1 MTDAAQPAL
10 NQAAPPAL
18 NTGTR
23 PFSRFEWMVAGRY
36 LRARRKEAFISVIA
50 SLTMVGVAIGV
61 ATLIV
66 VMSVM
71 NGFRAELLT
80 KILGLNGHFTAYPI
94 EREFTDY
101 KEAVAALEQVD
112 GVSFAVYFVEGQV
125 LASGRGS
132 STGVSVRGMDEE
144 NLKKL
149 DLLYNS
155 AEQGGWDQWDQSRG
169 VAIGYRLAQTLGV
182 SLGDQVQIINPNGA
196 MTPFGATPQIKSYPV
211 NVIFDLG
218 MVEFDSFFM
227 YMPLEPAQDYF
238 KLFDEVLKPGMG
250 PLDPLASDEEIDA
263 AYERI
268 NQATAAEIFI
278 DDPDNITVM
287 RQRLQADPATR
298 PLVLTD
304 WQQRNETFFSALQ
317 VERVV
322 MFTILSM
329 IILVAAFNIISSLIM
344 LVKDKGSDIAVLRTM
359 GATRGA
365 IMRIFSI
372 TGTTIGVVGTL
383 TGVVLGLIVAAN
395 AEPLRAFVSN
405 TLGVAIFP
413 PEVFFLSS
421 LPSKTDPGEVAVVVC
436 LAMGLSFLATLYP
449 AWRAAQYDPVEALR
463 YE

>member
-1 MTDAAQPAL
+1 MTDT
-10 NQAAPPAL
+10 APPLL
-18 NTGTR
+18 NKGTR
-23 PFSRFEWMVAGRY
+23 AFSRFEWMVAGRY

-80 KILGLNGHFTAYPI
+80 KILGLNGHFTAFPI

-101 KEAVAALEQVD
+101 KETVAALEQID

-125 LASGRGS
+125 LASGNGS
-132 STGVSVRGMDEE
+132 SSAATVRGMDEE
-144 NLKKL
+144 NIKKL
-149 DLLYNS
+149 KLLYGA
-155 AEQGGWDQWDQSRG
+155 AEQGGWDQWDESKG
-169 VAIGYRLAQTLGV
+169 IAIGYRLAQTLGV
-182 SLGDQVQIINPNGA
+182 SLGDQVQIITPKGT
-196 MTPFGATPQIKSYPV
+196 MTPFGSTPQIKSYPV

-238 KLFDEVLKPGMG
+238 NMVEEVLKPGMEPPGTG
-250 PLDPLASDEEIDA
+250 PLDPPPTNAEIDA
-263 AYERI
+263 AYDSI
-268 NQATAAEIFI
+268 GQATAAEIFI

-287 RQRLQADPATR
+287 RERLQADPSTR

-304 WQQRNETFFSALQ
+304 WRQRNETFFSALQ

-344 LVKDKGSDIAVLRTM
+344 LVKDKSSDIAVLRTM

-372 TGTTIGVVGTL
+372 TGTSIGVVGTL
-383 TGVVLGLIVAAN
+383 SGLVLGLIVASN
-395 AEPLRAFVSN
+395 AETLRAFVSN

-413 PEVFFLSS
+413 PEIFFLSS
-421 LPSKTDPGEVAVVVC
+421 LPSKTDPIEVTVVVG
-436 LAMGLSFLATLYP
+436 LALGLSFLATLYP

>member
-1 MTDAAQPAL
+1 MSDEATPAL
-10 NQAAPPAL
+10 NK
-18 NTGTR
+18 GTR
-23 PFSRFEWMVAGRY
+23 AFSRFEWIIAGRY

-50 SLTMVGVAIGV
+50 SLTMIGLAIGV

-80 KILGLNGHFTAYPI
+80 KILGLNGHFTAFPI

-101 KEAVAALEQVD
+101 KETIANLQKIPGVD
-112 GVSFAVYFVEGQV
+112 FAVYYVEGQV
-125 LASGRGS
+125 LASGKGN
-132 STGVSVRGMDEE
+132 STGVTIRGMDEE

-149 DLLYNS
+149 KLLYDGV
-155 AEQGGWDQWDQSRG
+155 EQGGWDGWDQSKG

-182 SLGDQVQIINPNGA
+182 SLGDSVTVISRDGA
-196 MTPFGATPQIKSYPV
+196 MTPFGTTPQIRSYPV
-211 NVIFDLG
+211 HGLFDLG

-227 YMPLEPAQDYF
+227 YMPLEPAQSYF
-238 KLFDEVLKPGMG
+238 KLYQDVLKPGLK
-250 PLDPLASDEEIDA
+250 PLDPMATDEEIDA
-263 AYERI
+263 AYTRVG
-268 NQATAAEIFI
+268 QASAAEIFI
-278 DDPDNITVM
+278 HDADDVTVM
-287 RQRLQADPATR
+287 RNRIQNDPSGR

-344 LVKDKGSDIAVLRTM
+344 LVKDKGRDIAVLRTM
-359 GATRGA
+359 GATRGS

-372 TGTTIGVVGTL
+372 TGTTIGFVGTL
-383 TGVVLGLIVAAN
+383 LGLGIGLLVASY
-395 AEPLRAFVSN
+395 AEPLRAFLSN

-413 PEVFFLSS
+413 PEIFFLAE
-421 LPSKTDPGEVAVVVC
+421 LPSKTDPVEVTVVIC
-436 LAMGLSFLATLYP
+436 LALGLSFLATLYP